1 MTEIQ
6 PPALPGFREMAQRL
20 ETAASG
26 RADLVRDLTARRT
39 AVGLTQADVAALMGT
54 SQPAVARLEAGAG
67 DLRASTLERYA
78 AAVGAS
84 IDWKFSALRRG
95 AGPMTH
101 SIDRPGS
108 PGWPGTPGVPG
119 VPGTPGVPGSPGT
132 PWQPQPLPEPPG
144 QVSPTRVW
152 LDQDQALTQR
162 LLDQRIVLAAGILD
176 DDAATRLSAQFLTLD
191 AEAATPIRLELQNLR
206 AELPAAL
213 TVMGVLDTLRA
224 EVTVHASGLISG
236 PALGLLVACPVR
248 LGYPNSSF
256 GFSEPRIELGGVLT
270 ASALA
275 AREQQVQRMLDS
287 LWHRIAEATGHDAGE
302 IREAAHDGRTLT
314 AAEAIGYGLLTA
326 RTPRDP

>member
-1 MTEIQ
+1 
-6 PPALPGFREMAQRL
+6 MA
-20 ETAASG
+20 
-26 RADLVRDLTARRT
+26 
-39 AVGLTQADVAALMGT
+39 
-54 SQPAVARLEAGAG
+54 
-67 DLRASTLERYA
+67 
-78 AAVGAS
+78 
-84 IDWKFSALRRG
+84 
-95 AGPMTH
+95 H
-101 SIDRPGS
+101 SIDRTSGPLGSSDRPGTPAWSGTPGWPGS
-108 PGWPGTPGVPG
+108 PGWPGNPGT
-119 VPGTPGVPGSPGT
+119 PGTPGVPGSPGT
-132 PWQPQPLPEPPG
+132 PWQPQPLPNQPG
-144 QVSPTRVW
+144 QVSPARVW
-152 LDQDQALTQR
+152 LDQDQTLTQR

-236 PALGLLVACPVR
+236 PALGLLAACPVR

-256 GFSEPRIELGGVLT
+256 GFSEPRIDLGGVLT

-287 LWHRIAEATGHDAGE
+287 LWYRIAEVTGHDASE

-314 AAEAIGYGLLTA
+314 VAEAIGYGLLTA
-326 RTPRDP
+326 RTDPEGHR

>member
-1 MTEIQ
+1 MTEMR
-6 PPALPGFREMAQRL
+6 PPALPGFREMAERL

-39 AVGLTQADVAALMGT
+39 AAGLTQADVAALMGT

-101 SIDRPGS
+101 SIDRSGTPGS
-108 PGWPGTPGVPG
+108 PGNPGI
-119 VPGTPGVPGSPGT
+119 PGTPGVPGSPGT
-132 PWQPQPLPEPPG
+132 PWQPRPHPDPPG

-152 LDQDQALTQR
+152 LDQDQPLTQR

-224 EVTVHASGLISG
+224 EVAVHASGLISG
-236 PALGLLVACPVR
+236 PALGLLAACPVR

-256 GFSEPRIELGGVLT
+256 GFSEPRIDLGGVLT

-287 LWHRIAEATGHDAGE
+287 LWYRIAEVTGHDASE

-314 AAEAIGYGLLTA
+314 VAEAIGYGLLTA
-326 RTPRDP
+326 RTDPNRAP